1 MAPDFFWIRRLADH
15 AELTD
20 EILPGQTV
28 IELIGEGRVLVEG
41 HNGISSYDDCE
52 IYVKVHYGVVKI
64 SGSNLKLT
72 QINKIQLIISGDITD
87 VQLIRRT
94 KL

>member
-28 IELIGEGRVLVEG
+28 IELIGEGRVFVEG
-41 HNGISSYDDCE
+41 HE
-52 IYVKVHYGVVKI
+52 GVSAYSGEEVCVQVRFGVAKI
-64 SGSNLKLT
+64 TGSNLKLT
-72 QINKIQLIISGDITD
+72 QISKIQLIISGDITA